1 MRLSV
6 IVSALEEEGQMNAG
20 ALVATGDGFLF
31 LHADTRLPPEAGS
44 VVAAALADPGIV
56 GGRFDVRLEPP
67 SPLLRI
73 VAGLID
79 LRSRLTRIATGDQVI
94 FVRRAVAEWLGGS
107 RTSRS
112 RRTSLSRARSSAP
125 DGWRASEREW

>member
-1 MRLSV
+1 MRLLV
-6 IVSALEEEGQMNAG
+6 IVSALEEERQMNAG
-20 ALVATGDGFLF
+20 ALVATGDGFLL

-56 GGRFDVRLEPP
+56 GGRFDVRLEP
-67 SPLLRI
+67 PLLRI

-125 DGWRASEREW
+125 DGWRVSERE